1 MVTPSDLAG
10 LCQIPLAT
18 VYRWNDTRAGP
29 PSSGSAATPDTDVT
43 MWSGGSTNDASKVGP
58 PEPLTADE
66 RPLTI
71 RATGRSRAETTG
83 GSGAMAHVEDRWK
96 RSDGDRKGGG
106 RRGRRWRARYR
117 GPDGRERAKSFQR
130 KVEAERWLAKVEV
143 DKARGQWVDARLG
156 RTTVRELAE
165 RTEAGRV
172 NRRPSTKA
180 RDASLLRSRVF
191 PSFGDWAVADVT
203 SADVRAWV
211 AELDA
216 AGLAPTTVR
225 KCYQLLARTFEDA
238 VGDGI
243 LAVSPCRNVRLPK
256 DERSEPVLLT
266 PGVTSDARQRGLNPR

>member
-1 MVTPSDLAG
+1 
-10 LCQIPLAT
+10 
-18 VYRWNDTRAGP
+18 
-29 PSSGSAATPDTDVT
+29 
-43 MWSGGSTNDASKVGP
+43 
-58 PEPLTADE
+58 
-66 RPLTI
+66 
-71 RATGRSRAETTG
+71 
-83 GSGAMAHVEDRWK
+83 MAHVEDRWK
-96 RSDGDRKGGG
+96 RSDRDRKGGR

-117 GPDGRERAKSFQR
+117 GPDGRERSKSFHR

-165 RTEAGRV
+165 RTEAARV

-191 PSFGDWAVADVT
+191 SSFGDWAVADVT

-211 AELDA
+211 GELDT

-256 DERSEPVLLT
+256 NERSEPVLLT
-266 PGVTSDARQRGLNPR
+266 PGQVESLAAAVPDRYRALMLSAAYTGLRWGELAGLRTPRIDFLRRKIDVAEILVEVGAR